1 MVPARVPPTLELVV
15 QAGLS
20 PGESLATDR
29 ALVDARR
36 AALRVYTLA
45 GDVLA
50 IGRFHAAPASRAGS
64 GVCVTRRW
72 SGGRAMP
79 WGDGFVGVS
88 LLLPHRSA
96 LVGDD
101 PEALSPPQVLNR
113 CVRGILAA
121 CESASVPAIY
131 PGLDLL
137 TVDGRLLGFVSFTVE
152 EGGALVFEAILAN
165 DSDASVLPRLL
176 DRADP
181 DGVVPATMLTATDVT
196 SLAARIG
203 CPLALDD
210 LATRIARG
218 YAERLGVRYTT
229 DVPPTRAAFDEA
241 AWLAQR
247 LPRPDLDRSA
257 AIRGQLGTVEIR
269 FACDGGCVR
278 DVAVG
283 GDVIAPPAT
292 IARLE
297 AVLRGSPLVR
307 ERLTAAVLAVLGE
320 PGAFVLG
327 IGTPT
332 ATADAIARAIAG

>member
-1 MVPARVPPTLELVV
+1 VPPTLELLV

-20 PGESLATDR
+20 PGESLAIDR
-29 ALVDARR
+29 ALIDGRR

-50 IGRFHAAPASRAGS
+50 LGRFHAAPAARPASDVR
-64 GVCVTRRW
+64 VMRRW

-88 LLLPHRSA
+88 LVLPHRSA

-101 PEALSPPQVLNR
+101 PEALSPPQVPNR

-131 PGLDLL
+131 PGLDVL
-137 TVDGRLLGFVSFTVE
+137 TVDRRLLGFVSFIVE
-152 EGGALVFEAILAN
+152 EGGALVFEALLAN
-165 DSDASVLPRLL
+165 GADAGVLPRLL

-181 DGVVPATMLTATDVT
+181 DGVVPATMLTGADVT

-203 CPLALDD
+203 RPLALDD

-218 YAERLGVRYTT
+218 YAERLGVRCATG
-229 DVPPTRAAFDEA
+229 VAPTPAAFDET

-247 LPRPDLDRSA
+247 LPRPDFDRSA
-257 AIRGQLGTVEIR
+257 AISGQLGTVDIR
-269 FACDGGCVR
+269 FACDGGSVR
-278 DVAVG
+278 DIAVG
-283 GDVIAPPAT
+283 GDVIASAAT

-297 AVLRGSPLVR
+297 AGLRGCPLAR
-307 ERLTAAVLAVLGE
+307 ERLKAAVVAVLRE
-320 PGAFVLG
+320 PGAFLLG

>member
-1 MVPARVPPTLELVV
+1 VVAARVPLTLELLV

-20 PGESLATDR
+20 PGESLAIDR

-50 IGRFHAAPASRAGS
+50 LGRFHAAPAPRPAS
-64 GVCVTRRW
+64 GVRVMRRW

-88 LLLPHRSA
+88 LVLPHRSA

-101 PEALSPPQVLNR
+101 PEVLSPPQVPNR

-137 TVDGRLLGFVSFTVE
+137 TVDRRLLGFVSFTVE
-152 EGGALVFEAILAN
+152 EGGVLVFEAILAN
-165 DSDASVLPRLL
+165 AADASVLPRLL

-181 DGVVPATMLTATDVT
+181 DGVVPATMLTAADVT

-203 CPLALDD
+203 RPVALDD

-218 YAERLGVRYTT
+218 YAERLGVRCATG
-229 DVPPTRAAFDEA
+229 VPPTPPAFDEA

-247 LPRPDLDRSA
+247 LSHPDLDRSA
-257 AIRGQLGTVEIR
+257 AISGQLGTVDIR
-269 FACDGGCVR
+269 FACDGGSVR
-278 DVAVG
+278 AVAFG
-283 GDVIAPPAT
+283 GDVIAPAAT

-297 AVLRGSPLVR
+297 NALRGCPLVR
-307 ERLTAAVLAVLGE
+307 ERLTAAVLGVLRE
-320 PGAFVLG
+320 PGAFLLG
-327 IGTPT
+327 LGTPA